1 MVWPPATAKLVVSVA
16 LPPVP
21 TATVPRITFPS
32 LKVTVPVGV
41 PRPGATAA
49 TVAVK
54 VTAWPVTAGLTDD
67 RRVSVV
73 AAGLTVT
80 LAAAEVLLAKPVT
93 PKKVAVSEWV
103 PTNSDVV
110 RVALPVVSS
119 GAEPSS
125 VLPSLKKTVP
135 IGVPAGE
142 VTVAVSVSSC
152 PRTAFVSDEL
162 SVVVVGASMT
172 GAAVFNSTPT
182 LLEEVLAATRS
193 TRPSP
198 FRSAAATPR
207 GSLPPVENVSG
218 DWNGTPN
225 VPSPLPVFTVSPSGR
240 AACPPTA
247 TSSRPSLLKS
257 ARATSPAPPVVPGP
271 SKMGARKVPSPFP
284 SSTPS
289 WAMTL
294 SSPPMRLTTRSARPS
309 PLTSPT
315 AMDEGVK
322 SWPLAAKTRGT
333 ANVPSPRP
341 SRTLTVSL
349 SCFAAATSS
358 RPSPLKSPTATA
370 RGAPPTVTSMRGRK
384 EPPPLPSS
392 TLTLPWLFAVTR
404 SRAPLPSKSPA
415 ATESGVWP
423 TGRIRWFGWNE
434 PSPLPSRTST
444 AGPEGPAVF
453 RARSVWP
460 SPLKSPTAT
469 DWAPPVAAPPLTT
482 AVVPAGRNEGRP
494 SPSSTLTLWEGEDG
508 PALTTARSGLPS
520 RLKSATVTVRGST
533 PAGNVTGGR
542 KVGTVRSSNAP
553 SVNLRCWADRETGR
567 DFFSR
572 HWIQDRTTG

>member
-152 PRTAFVSDEL
+152 PRTAFVSEEV

-182 LLEEVLAATRS
+182 VLEEELAATRS

-198 FRSAAATPR
+198 FRSAAATPK
-207 GSLPPVENVSG
+207 GSLPPVEKLCG

-257 ARATSPAPPVVPGP
+257 ARATSPSPPVVPGP

-294 SSPPMRLTTRSARPS
+294 SRPPMLLITRSARPS

-333 ANVPSPRP
+333 ANVPSPWP

-370 RGAPPTVTSMRGRK
+370 RGAPPTVTSIRGRK

-392 TLTLPWLFAVTR
+392 TLTVPWLFAVTR

-415 ATESGVWP
+415 ATERGVGP
-423 TGRIRWFGWNE
+423 TGRTRWFVWNE

-444 AGPEGPAVF
+444 AGFTPLAAVV
-453 RARSVWP
+453 RATSGRT
-460 SPLKSPTAT
+460 SPLKSPDTT
-469 DWAPPVAAPPLTT
+469 DVPAGLRT
-482 AVVPAGRNEGRP
+482 AVVTAGWNERLP
-494 SPSSTLTLWEGEDG
+494 LPSSTLTLPWEVEVETG
-508 PALTTARSGLPS
+508 PVLTTARSGLPS
-520 RLKSATVTVRGST
+520 RLKSATVTARGAT
-533 PAGNVTGGR
+533 PTGNVTGGR
-542 KVGTVRSSNAP
+542 KLGTVRSSRV
-553 SVNLRCWADRETGR
+553 SIVNVCRRADRDSGR
-567 DFFSR
+567 DFFSKR
-572 HWIQDRTTG
+572 RNQDSAMR

>member
-1 MVWPPATAKLVVSVA
+1 MVWPPATAKLVVNVA
-16 LPPVP
+16 VPLAP
-21 TATVPRITFPS
+21 TATVPRTTLPS
-32 LKVTVPVGV
+32 WNVTVPVGV
-41 PRPGATAA
+41 PAPGATVD

-67 RRVSVV
+67 PRVSVV

-80 LAAAEVLLAKPVT
+80 VVAAEVLAAKPLT
-93 PKKVAVSEWV
+93 PKKDAVSAWV
-103 PTNSDVV
+103 PTNSDVG
-110 RVALPVVSS
+110 RVARPAVSS

-125 VLPSLKKTVP
+125 VLPSWKKTVP

-142 VTVAVSVSSC
+142 VTVAVSVSNC
-152 PRTAFVSDEL
+152 PTTAVAVDVL
-162 SVVVVGASMT
+162 SVVVVGAAVT
-172 GAAVFNSTPT
+172 GEAVFNRTPT
-182 LLEEVLAATRS
+182 VLEELLVATRS

-198 FRSAAATPR
+198 FRSAAATPK
-207 GSLPPVENVSG
+207 GSLPPVEKLCG

-257 ARATSPAPPVVPGP
+257 ARATSPSPPVVPGP

-294 SSPPMRLTTRSARPS
+294 SRPPMLLITRSARPS

-415 ATESGVWP
+415 ATERGVGP
-423 TGRIRWFGWNE
+423 TGRTRWFVWNE

-444 AGPEGPAVF
+444 AGFTPLAALV
-453 RARSVWP
+453 RATSVRP
-460 SPLKSPTAT
+460 SPLKSPAT
-469 DWAPPVAAPPLTT
+469 TDRPALLPT
-482 AVVPAGRNEGRP
+482 AVVTAGWNEP
-494 SPSSTLTLWEGEDG
+494 LPLPSSTLTLPWEVEVEDD
-508 PALTTARSGLPS
+508 PVLRTAMSGLPS
-520 RLKSATVTVRGST
+520 LLKSATVTARGAT
-533 PAGNVTGGR
+533 PTGNVTGGR
-542 KVGTVRSSNAP
+542 KLRTVRSSNVS
-553 SVNLRCWADRETGR
+553 SVNLCRWADRDCGR
-567 DFFSR
+567 DFFR
-572 HWIQDRTTG
+572 KR